1 MDREQMRETIKRNRE
16 ALGVNGQ
23 CATITEM
30 VVDALVVANNCVS
43 IETFSNPNH
52 EPIFLADGLVVGY
65 DVGYEV

>member
-1 MDREQMRETIKRNRE
+1 MEREVMREIIKRNRE

-23 CATITEM
+23 CTTITEM
-30 VVDALVVANNCVS
+30 VVDALVEANNYVS